1 MNTDFTSK
9 MVNADF
15 TRLITQKIYDAIN
28 QYNSLD
34 GIKHSTIEVIDWK
47 EKENEVTIKITDGNE
62 SEVTTDTREA
72 IYFAIK
78 LLLCTATLI
87 NQAVNMSNIAEIED

>member
-1 MNTDFTSK
+1 MTSK

-15 TRLITQKIYDAIN
+15 TRPITQNIYDVIN
-28 QYNSLD
+28 KYNSLT
-34 GIKHSTIEVIDWK
+34 GVEHGTLEVVEWK
-47 EKENEVTIKITDGNE
+47 DKENEVTIKLTDGNKTG
-62 SEVTTDTREA
+62 VTTDTREA

-87 NQAVNMSNIAEIED
+87 AQWKNTPNIAEIED

>member
-1 MNTDFTSK
+1 MKDFTAK

-15 TRLITQKIYDAIN
+15 TRLITQKIYDTIN
-28 QYNSLD
+28 KYNSLD
-34 GIKHSTIEVIDWK
+34 GIKHGTIEVIDWK
-47 EKENEVTIKITDGNE
+47 EKENEVTIKITDGNK

-72 IYFAIK
+72 VYFAIK

-87 NQAVNMSNIAEIED
+87 NQAVNMQNVAEIEE